1 MQTKTILLVVL
12 AIIFTA
18 VIVWF
23 QYYKQSKSRSKLN
36 VILSV
41 LRFISILSLL
51 TLLINPK
58 FNKEE
63 YSIEKSNLIIA
74 IDNST
79 SIKKLEGTEAVLK
92 SIDELNSNS
101 LLADKFETSSYLFG
115 DALIEG
121 DSITLDD
128 KRTNLSV
135 ALNSLN
141 QIYGNAKSAV
151 VLLSDGNQTL
161 GLDYEY
167 LKLDPD
173 LHVFPVVVGDT
184 TSYADLRIGRVNTNK
199 YAFLKN
205 KFPIETDVVYTGNQA
220 INSVVKIYLNRKQ
233 VFRQPVRFNADN
245 NSTSINTL
253 LQANSVGIKNLEIV
267 VDKLPN
273 EKNTINNSKELA
285 LEVIDEKTNIGI
297 IASIMH
303 PDIGALK
310 KSIEVN
316 EQREVQ
322 ILKPNVSLGE
332 LENIDVFILYQPNTS
347 FKGIYEFIEKRG
359 GGIFTITGSKTDWS
373 FLNAIQ
379 SSFLKE
385 SYNQKEEILPAKN
398 QSFSLFEISDLSF
411 TNFPPLEDNLGDIV
425 ISHPFETIANQRIKG
440 IDLDTP
446 LFLVV
451 NQEQKKEAVL
461 FGENIWKWR
470 VQTYRNEQSF
480 KTFDDFLGKLILYLS
495 DEKQKNRLT
504 IDYESLYDGSS
515 NAVIT
520 ASYFDNSYEFDSN
533 ASLTL
538 RLNKIDS
545 NFSREIPMLLR
556 GTNYEANIDG
566 LEAGNYEF
574 SVIESKEKL
583 SKSGQFRI
591 LNYNLE
597 DQFLTADYKKLNR
610 FSENTGG
617 ELYFPEQF
625 ESLIQSL
632 ANDNRF
638 VPIQKSKRNVV
649 SLIDF
654 RYLLIL
660 MVLALA
666 IEWFV
671 RKYNGLL

>member
-1 MQTKTILLVVL
+1 MTVFLIIIAAIVSLCLVL
-12 AIIFTA
+12 
-18 VIVWF
+18 F
-23 QYYKQSKSRSKLN
+23 QYFFRAKKGKLQAL
-36 VILSV
+36 LSFLRVMV
-41 LRFISILSLL
+41 LFSGFL
-51 TLLINPK
+51 LLINPK
-58 FNKEE
+58 FTKEE
-63 YSIEKSNLIIA
+63 FTVEKAQLILA

-79 SIKKLEGTEAVLK
+79 SIKKLKGAEAALN
-92 SIDELNSNS
+92 SIGELNSNS

-115 DALIEG
+115 DTLIEG

-128 KRTNLSV
+128 KRTNLSF

-167 LKLDPD
+167 LKLNSD

-184 TSYADLRIGRVNTNK
+184 TSYEDLRIGRVNTNK

-205 KFPIETDVVYTGNQA
+205 KFPIEVNVVYTGNQA
-220 INSVVKIYLNRKQ
+220 INSVVKIYLNGEQ
-233 VFRQPVRFNADN
+233 VFRQPVRFTADN
-245 NSTSINTL
+245 NSTTINTL

-267 VDKLPN
+267 VDKLSD

-285 LEVIDEKTNIGI
+285 LEVIDEKTNVRI
-297 IASIMH
+297 IASITH
-303 PDIGALK
+303 PDIGAIK
-310 KSIEVN
+310 KSIEAN

-322 ILKPNVSLGE
+322 ILKPNVAFGE

-347 FKGIYEFIEKRG
+347 FKRIYEFIEKRG
-359 GGIFTITGSKTDWS
+359 GGIFTITGSKTDWN
-373 FLNAIQ
+373 FLNNIQ

-385 SYNQKEEILPAKN
+385 SYNQKEEILPTKN
-398 QSFSLFEISDLSF
+398 QSFSLFEISNLSF
-411 TNFPPLEDNLGDIV
+411 TDFPPLEDNLGDIV

-446 LFLVV
+446 LFLVL

-480 KTFDDFLGKLILYLS
+480 KAFDDFLGKLILYLS

-515 NAVIT
+515 NAAIT
-520 ASYFDNSYEFDSN
+520 ASFFDNSYEFDSN

-538 RLNKIDS
+538 RLNKLDS
-545 NFSREIPMLLR
+545 NFSRETPMLLR
-556 GTNYEANIDG
+556 GTNYEASLDD

-591 LNYNLE
+591 LDFNLE

-610 FSENTGG
+610 FSKNTGG
-617 ELYFPEQF
+617 QFYFPNQI
-625 ESLIQSL
+625 ESLIENL
-632 ANDNRF
+632 TNDNRF
-638 VPIQKSKRNVV
+638 IPIQKSNRNVV

-666 IEWFV
+666 VEWFV